1 MEKFIQNDALLT
13 GRTMGLG
20 DFAENAANDP
30 HIIAGA
36 EFPEG
41 ILGLVVGIDAVGA
54 VFLDKAFAV
63 DHENSDLAGFQGLG
77 MLDQQIIARME
88 GRLHMER

>member
-41 ILGLVVGIDAVGA
+41 ILD
-54 VFLDKAFAV
+54 F
-63 DHENSDLAGFQGLG
+63 
-77 MLDQQIIARME
+77 
-88 GRLHMER
+88 